1 MAETLEA
8 GGELKKYHVAL
19 FVTEAGA
26 GAPTWTQV
34 CKSTDN
40 TITLNAQTAE
50 RDFIVDHAPT
60 TIIER
65 YSPSL
70 SEPLTLVKGESDY
83 DFFWKKFYELPVGTK
98 AKGKMLIVFYN
109 DEEKAGGKSK
119 FKSWLCNVL
128 FTFDNLNPVDG
139 TLTVNTNI
147 NGTITKGT
155 CEVAGNV
162 PTFTAAA

>member
-19 FVTEAGA
+19 FVAEAGS
-26 GAPTWTQV
+26 GTPTWTQV

-83 DFFWKKFYELPVGTK
+83 DFFWKKFYELPVGAK

-109 DEEKAGGKSK
+109 GGTSK
-119 FKSWLCNVL
+119 FKAWSCNVL

-139 TLTVNTNI
+139 TLTVNINI

-155 CEVAGNV
+155 CEVVGSV
-162 PTFTAAA
+162 PTFTEA

>member
-19 FVTEAGA
+19 FVAEAGS
-26 GAPTWTQV
+26 GAPTWVQV

-70 SEPLTLVKGESDY
+70 SEPLTLVKGEGDY
-83 DFFWKKFYELPVGTK
+83 GFFWQKFYELPVGAK
-98 AKGKMLIVFYN
+98 AKGRMLIVFYN
-109 DEEKAGGKSK
+109 DEETSGGTSK
-119 FKSWLCNVL
+119 FKAWSCNVL

-139 TLTVNTNI
+139 TLTVNINI

-155 CEVAGNV
+155 CEIDENV
-162 PTFTAAA
+162 PTFTEV

>member
-1 MAETLEA
+1 M
-8 GGELKKYHVAL
+8 
-19 FVTEAGA
+19 
-26 GAPTWTQV
+26 

-70 SEPLTLVKGESDY
+70 SEPLTLVKGEGDY
-83 DFFWKKFYELPVGTK
+83 DFLWKKFYELPVGAK

-109 DEEKAGGKSK
+109 EEEKAGGKSK